1 MTQEHIIGV
10 AIRFSAQN
18 PQRTSDGEIIGRVLH
33 LPAPNRHHN
42 LFREYHEVI
51 DRLRNDRLVET
62 QGFITSMRRFVD
74 REEALKIAEAANQIV
89 EKRPQFDE
97 LYSEDLW

>member
-1 MTQEHIIGV
+1 MQERIIGV
-10 AIRFSAQN
+10 AIRFASVN
-18 PQRTSDGEIIGRVLH
+18 PQRTSDGDIIGRVLK

-51 DRLRNDRLVET
+51 NNLRNNGFVET
-62 QGFITSMRRFVD
+62 QGFITNMRRFVD
-74 REEALKIAEAANQIV
+74 RKEALKIAEAANQIV
-89 EKRPQFDE
+89 EKHPQYDE